1 MKVRDPIKCK
11 LTAPHST
18 TSSAAGTAGTV
29 FYQKLGE
36 GSHRKQGCASVLTV
50 LTFIFPYSNVLS

>member
-1 MKVRDPIKCK
+1 M
-11 LTAPHST
+11 APHST

-50 LTFIFPYSNVLS
+50 LTYIFPYSNVLS